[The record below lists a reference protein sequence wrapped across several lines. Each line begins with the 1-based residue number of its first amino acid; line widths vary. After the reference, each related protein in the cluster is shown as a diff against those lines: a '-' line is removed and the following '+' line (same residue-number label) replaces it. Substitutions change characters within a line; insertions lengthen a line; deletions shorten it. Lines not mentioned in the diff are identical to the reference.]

1 MDAQREDWRDRLIC
15 AVVAGAATALA
26 GWGARRLAHLAWRRV
41 TGRAPPQQKGLAAVL
56 GWKAGHG
63 GVGAALH

>member
-1 MDAQREDWRDRLIC
+1 
-15 AVVAGAATALA
+15 VVAGAATALA
-26 GWGARRLAHLAWRRV
+26 GWGARRLAHVAWRRV